1 MKNKAKILII
11 SLAMLNL
18 VAGLLLIIF
27 MVPSQIPTV
36 LSLSEKIVCLGSK
49 WCLVPAIVCPLI
61 FACIAIFLKKTITTS
76 FFKSLF
82 FFSIYQNVLIFI
94 ACAGTAS
101 FVINSTFPVSL
112 SLFVCLPLACITLF
126 WGAKFKT
133 QPYNTFPVLWK
144 KQATAT
150 EFLWT
155 QIHIFAKNVFMS
167 AGLVLFVV
175 SIIFA
180 FFKLFLIELAIF
192 LIAIII
198 SYLVVL
204 KHANDMY
211 KKYTEMKN
219 KQDEI
224 KNQKDKN

>member
-1 MKNKAKILII
+1 MKNKDKILII
-11 SLAMLNL
+11 SLAVFNF

-27 MVPSQIPTV
+27 MIPSQIPTV

-49 WCLVPAIVCPLI
+49 WCLVPAIVCPLL
-61 FACIAIFLKKTITTS
+61 FACISIFFKKNIFCS
-76 FFKSLF
+76 VFKSLF

-94 ACAGTAS
+94 TCAGTAN
-101 FVINSTFPVSL
+101 FVLHSTFPVSL

-126 WGAKFKT
+126 WGAKLKT

-155 QIHIFAKNVFMS
+155 QIHLFAKNVFMS

-180 FFKLFLIELAIF
+180 FFKLFLIF
-192 LIAIII
+192 
-198 SYLVVL
+198 SVL
-204 KHANDMY
+204 LLKR
-211 KKYTEMKN
+211 
-219 KQDEI
+219 
-224 KNQKDKN
+224 